1 MAIKYDW
8 HINGFDAKIS
18 HDSKSNVIYAVHWKY
33 WGKDGDHSSDI
44 IGSEHF
50 EYNADSFI
58 EYDKIKKEDVIG
70 WLEAKLDIAKMKES
84 IKSVIDDKKDPKDI
98 MLIPEW

>member
-33 WGKDGDHSSDI
+33 WGKDGDHSSDM

-58 EYDKIKKEDVIG
+58 EYDKIKKRRCY
-70 WLEAKLDIAKMKES
+70 WLA
-84 IKSVIDDKKDPKDI
+84 
-98 MLIPEW
+98 